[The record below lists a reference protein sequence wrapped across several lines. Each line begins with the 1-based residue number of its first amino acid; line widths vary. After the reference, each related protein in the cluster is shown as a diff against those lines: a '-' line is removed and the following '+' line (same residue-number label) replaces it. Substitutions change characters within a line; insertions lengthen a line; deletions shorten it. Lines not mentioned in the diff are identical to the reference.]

1 MCKRK
6 KSRDKKNFKVIINKK
21 KGCETLKKI
30 LHISNYLY
38 PHIGGIEQ
46 VARDCMNSLKE
57 IECEQKVICFNSNK
71 KTIVDEVDGIEVIRP
86 GTFLKVSSQ
95 SISLSYGKYLKEMM
109 KKFQPDIVIFHYP
122 NPFVAHYLCKYL
134 KKKRFQFVLWWH
146 LDITKQKIL
155 GKLFKKQNTKLLNFA
170 DKIVATSPNY
180 IEGSPWLSSHKDK
193 CVIIPCCINEKRLS
207 YDEKNLSRAQEIK
220 KNYNGKTICFAFG
233 RHVEYKG
240 LTYLIQAS
248 KLLDDSFAILIGG
261 QGPLTEQLKKEASD
275 DSKIHFLGRLSDED
289 LKAYLLAC
297 DIFCFPSITKNEA
310 FGIGLAEAMY
320 YGKPAI
326 TFTIPGS
333 GVNYV
338 NLNGITGIEV
348 ENRNVQAY
356 NKAIDKLGND
366 IKLSKT
372 FGENAKKHIIQN
384 FVYDLF
390 KKNVLELLSNLE
402 KSI

>member
-1 MCKRK
+1 M
-6 KSRDKKNFKVIINKK
+6 
-21 KGCETLKKI
+21 KKI

-46 VARDCMNSLKE
+46 VARDCMNALKNGE
-57 IECEQKVICFNSNK
+57 YEQKVICFNSDK
-71 KTIVDEVDGIEVIRP
+71 KTIVDEVDGIEVVRP
-86 GTFLKVSSQ
+86 GTFIKVASQ
-95 SISLSYGKYLKEMM
+95 SLSLCYGKQLKKLM
-109 KKFQPDIVIFHYP
+109 KNFQPDIVIFHYP

-134 KKKRFQFVLWWH
+134 KHKKFKMILWWH

-155 GKLFKKQNTKLLNFA
+155 GKFFKGQNKKLLKYA

-180 IEGSPWLSSHKDK
+180 IEGSSWLLPNKEK
-193 CVIIPCCINEKRLS
+193 CEVIPCCVNEDRLA
-207 YDEKNLSRAQEIK
+207 YDDSHLLMAEEIK
-220 KNYNGKTICFAFG
+220 KQYQGKTICFAFG

-248 KLLDDSFAILIGG
+248 KLLDDSYVILIGG
-261 QGPLTEQLKKEASD
+261 QGPLTEQLKKEASND
-275 DSKIHFLGRLSDED
+275 NKIHFLGRLSDDD

-326 TFTIPGS
+326 TFHIPGS

-338 NLNGITGIEV
+338 SLNGVTGIEV
-348 ENRNVQAY
+348 ENRNVEAY
-356 NKAIDKLGND
+356 AEAIK
-366 IKLSKT
+366 KLSDPTLAQVYGKT
-372 FGENAKKHIIQN
+372 AKKRVESLFLSSQFEQN
-384 FVYDLF
+384 IKAFFGDVSNE
-390 KKNVLELLSNLE
+390 KNSD
-402 KSI
+402 